1 MKSLIVEGRYDAM
14 VTKLSR
20 ELLAVVKDSYAS
32 TKAPDGKF
40 AGKQIYFDD
49 AATAPSITSDD
60 IEEIYFEE
68 VNNETIP
75 LKFYLSLK
83 VQWIDGYD
91 NFSYGGDAYNSSNPD
106 SAEPPLIE
114 IRFEIDPLDYPNI
127 LSEVAMQ
134 LRDVLRHEIEHI
146 TQSGWNTIDSKYIE
160 SDLDLRQKIQAGD
173 IPPFRYFMLPKEIPA
188 MIHGLYTKAKKSR
201 VPFRD
206 SVHTFLQSFVDNGAI
221 TADEMNTVL
230 DTWRNYLPK
239 LAIRQEL

>member
-188 MIHGLYTKAKKSR
+188 MIHGLYMKAKKSR
-201 VPFRD
+201 KPFRD
-206 SVHTFLQSFVDNGAI
+206 TVYAFLESFVKDGSI
-221 TADEMNTVL
+221 TAAEMNKVL